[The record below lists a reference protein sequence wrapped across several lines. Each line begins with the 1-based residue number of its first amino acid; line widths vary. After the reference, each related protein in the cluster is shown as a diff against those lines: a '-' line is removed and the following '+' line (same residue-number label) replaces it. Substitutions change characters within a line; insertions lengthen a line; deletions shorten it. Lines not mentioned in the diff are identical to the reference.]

1 MEGGYLENSVT
12 TLRGLV
18 SALAW
23 ERAIVHEEV
32 GRERR
37 RQADERARQS
47 PGNTLGLSRRQANSL
62 AGRNTKLNQGWHSV

>member
-23 ERAIVHEEV
+23 ERARVHEEV

-37 RQADERARQS
+37 QADETARQS